1 METPRNCSPSHLIR
15 EQKIISQEGLVDM
28 RDYYNKQLSELEKMM
43 CDMGQ
48 MIETAIEDA
57 MTALLE
63 KDQEKAKE
71 IIQNDEKVDHQQK
84 KIEDLCMQLLLSQQ
98 PVATDLR
105 QISSAI
111 KMVTDMER
119 IGDHAADISEIT
131 LQLTQSGYPHDLTEV
146 KKMAKETT
154 NMLKDSLDAY
164 IEKNAQKAV
173 KVIHQDDVV
182 DDYFSRIKKEIIRQ
196 INDSSEGGEQE
207 ADLLMIIKYLERIGD
222 HATNIAE
229 WVLFYITGEH
239 PDVSQL

>member
-1 METPRNCSPSHLIR
+1 
-15 EQKIISQEGLVDM
+15 
-28 RDYYNKQLSELEKMM
+28 
-43 CDMGQ
+43 
-48 MIETAIEDA
+48 

-71 IIQNDEKVDHQQK
+71 IIQNDEKVDHRQK

-131 LQLTQSGYPHDLTEV
+131 LLLTQSGYPHDLTEV
-146 KKMAKETT
+146 KKMAKETI

-196 INDSSEGGEQE
+196 INESNEGGEQE

>member
-1 METPRNCSPSHLIR
+1 
-15 EQKIISQEGLVDM
+15 M
-28 RDYYNKQLSELEKMM
+28 RDYYNRQLSELETMM
-43 CDMGQ
+43 RDMGQ
-48 MIETAIEDA
+48 MIETAIEEA

-63 KDQEKAKE
+63 KDQKKAKE

-131 LQLTQSGYPHDLTEV
+131 LQLAQSGYPHDLTEV

-196 INDSSEGGEQE
+196 INESSEGGEQE

>member
-1 METPRNCSPSHLIR
+1 MAIPRNCSPSHLIR

-28 RDYYNKQLSELEKMM
+28 RDYYNRQLSELEQLMSE
-43 CDMGQ
+43 MGQ
-48 MIETAIEDA
+48 MIEAAIEEA
-57 MTALLE
+57 MTALLQ
-63 KDQEKAKE
+63 KDQEKARQ
-71 IIQNDEKVDHQQK
+71 IIQNDENVDHQQK

-131 LQLTQSGYPHDLTEV
+131 LQLAQSGYPHDLSEV
-146 KKMAKETT
+146 KKMAQETT
-154 NMLKDSLDAY
+154 HMLKDSLDAY
-164 IEKNAQKAV
+164 IEKDAQKAV

-182 DDYFSRIKKEIIRQ
+182 DEYFSNIKKEIIRQ
-196 INDSSEGGEQE
+196 INESSEGGEQE

-239 PDVSQL
+239 PEIA

>member
-1 METPRNCSPSHLIR
+1 
-15 EQKIISQEGLVDM
+15 M

-48 MIETAIEDA
+48 MIETAIENA

-196 INDSSEGGEQE
+196 INESSEGGEQE

>member
-1 METPRNCSPSHLIR
+1 
-15 EQKIISQEGLVDM
+15 M

-154 NMLKDSLDAY
+154 TMLKDSLDAY

-239 PDVSQL
+239 PDISQL

>member
-173 KVIHQDDVV
+173 KVIQQDDVV

-196 INDSSEGGEQE
+196 INESSEGGEQE

>member
-1 METPRNCSPSHLIR
+1 
-15 EQKIISQEGLVDM
+15 M
-28 RDYYNKQLSELEKMM
+28 RDYYNKQLSELENLM

-48 MIETAIEDA
+48 MIEKAIEDA

-131 LQLTQSGYPHDLTEV
+131 LQLAQSGYPHDLTEV
-146 KKMAKETT
+146 RKMAKETT

-196 INDSSEGGEQE
+196 INESSEGGEQE

-239 PDVSQL
+239 PDISQL

>member
-1 METPRNCSPSHLIR
+1 MVAASY
-15 EQKIISQEGLVDM
+15 ISCQQGNLTKE
-28 RDYYNKQLSELEKMM
+28 QLSFIEETLKHFGLLVRVS
-43 CDMGQ
+43 GQ
-48 MIETAIEDA
+48 NPD
-57 MTALLE
+57 
-63 KDQEKAKE
+63 D
-71 IIQNDEKVDHQQK
+71 V
-84 KIEDLCMQLLLSQQ
+84 
-98 PVATDLR
+98 LR
-105 QISSAI
+105 TTKLDK
-111 KMVTDMER
+111 KMVGNQ
-119 IGDHAADISEIT
+119 IKFI
-131 LQLTQSGYPHDLTEV
+131 L
-146 KKMAKETT
+146 
-154 NMLKDSLDAY
+154 LKTPGDAY

>member
-1 METPRNCSPSHLIR
+1 
-15 EQKIISQEGLVDM
+15 M

-131 LQLTQSGYPHDLTEV
+131 LQLAQSGYPHDLTEV

-154 NMLKDSLDAY
+154 HMLKDSLDAY
-164 IEKNAQKAV
+164 IEKNVQKAV
-173 KVIHQDDVV
+173 
-182 DDYFSRIKKEIIRQ
+182 
-196 INDSSEGGEQE
+196 SEGGEQE

>member
-154 NMLKDSLDAY
+154 DMLKDSLDAY

-196 INDSSEGGEQE
+196 INESSEGGEQE

>member
-1 METPRNCSPSHLIR
+1 
-15 EQKIISQEGLVDM
+15 M

-131 LQLTQSGYPHDLTEV
+131 LQLAQSGYPHDLTEV
-146 KKMAKETT
+146 KKMAKEITH
-154 NMLKDSLDAY
+154 MLKDSLDAY

-196 INDSSEGGEQE
+196 INESSEGGEQE

>member
-1 METPRNCSPSHLIR
+1 
-15 EQKIISQEGLVDM
+15 M

-131 LQLTQSGYPHDLTEV
+131 LQLTQSGYPLDLTEV
-146 KKMAKETT
+146 KKMAKETI

-196 INDSSEGGEQE
+196 INESSEGGEQE

>member
-1 METPRNCSPSHLIR
+1 
-15 EQKIISQEGLVDM
+15 M
-28 RDYYNKQLSELEKMM
+28 RDYYNKQLEELEQMM
-43 CDMGQ
+43 RDMGE
-48 MIETAIEDA
+48 MIEEAINDA
-57 MTALLE
+57 MTALLQ
-63 KDQEKAKE
+63 KDQEKAKQ

-119 IGDHAADISEIT
+119 IGDHAADISDIT
-131 LQLTQSGYPHDLTEV
+131 LQLSHYGYPHDLSEV
-146 KKMAKETT
+146 QKMAEETT
-154 NMLKDSLDAY
+154 SMLKDSIDAY
-164 IEKNAQKAV
+164 IAKDARKAV

-182 DDYFSRIKKEIIRQ
+182 DQYFSKIKKEIIHQ
-196 INDSSEGGEQE
+196 INESSEGGEQE

-239 PDVSQL
+239 PDVNEM

>member
-1 METPRNCSPSHLIR
+1 MRYIR
-15 EQKIISQEGLVDM
+15 CKFL
-28 RDYYNKQLSELEKMM
+28 
-43 CDMGQ
+43 
-48 MIETAIEDA
+48 T
-57 MTALLE
+57 
-63 KDQEKAKE
+63 
-71 IIQNDEKVDHQQK
+71 
-84 KIEDLCMQLLLSQQ
+84 QQ

-131 LQLTQSGYPHDLTEV
+131 LLLTQSGYPHDLTEV
-146 KKMAKETT
+146 KKMAKETI

-196 INDSSEGGEQE
+196 INESSEGGEQE

>member
-1 METPRNCSPSHLIR
+1 
-15 EQKIISQEGLVDM
+15 M

-71 IIQNDEKVDHQQK
+71 IIQNDEKVDHRQK

-131 LQLTQSGYPHDLTEV
+131 LLLTQSGYPHDLTEV
-146 KKMAKETT
+146 KKMAKETI

-196 INDSSEGGEQE
+196 INESNEGGEQE

>member
-1 METPRNCSPSHLIR
+1 METPRNCSPSHLTR
-15 EQKIISQEGLVDM
+15 EQKIISQEGLDDM

-196 INDSSEGGEQE
+196 INESSEGGEQE

>member
-1 METPRNCSPSHLIR
+1 
-15 EQKIISQEGLVDM
+15 M

-131 LQLTQSGYPHDLTEV
+131 LLLTQSGYPHDLTEV
-146 KKMAKETT
+146 KKMAKETI

-196 INDSSEGGEQE
+196 INESNEGGEQE

-229 WVLFYITGEH
+229 WVLFYITDEH

>member
-196 INDSSEGGEQE
+196 INESSEGGEQE

>member
-1 METPRNCSPSHLIR
+1 
-15 EQKIISQEGLVDM
+15 M
-28 RDYYNKQLSELEKMM
+28 RDYYNKQLSELEHMM
-43 CDMGQ
+43 SEMGQ
-48 MIETAIEDA
+48 MIETAIDNA
-57 MTALLE
+57 MTALLK
-63 KDQEKAKE
+63 KDQEKAKQ
-71 IIQNDEKVDHQQK
+71 IIANDEKVDQQQK

-98 PVATDLR
+98 PIATDLR

-131 LQLTQSGYPHDLTEV
+131 LQLTQSGYTHDLSEV
-146 KKMAKETT
+146 KKMAEETT
-154 NMLKDSLDAY
+154 HMLKESLDAY

-173 KVIHQDDVV
+173 EVIHHDDIV
-182 DDYFSRIKKEIIRQ
+182 DDYFSKIKKEIIRQ
-196 INDSSEGGEQE
+196 INESSEGGEQE

-239 PDVSQL
+239 PDTANL

>member
-1 METPRNCSPSHLIR
+1 
-15 EQKIISQEGLVDM
+15 M

-131 LQLTQSGYPHDLTEV
+131 LQLAQSGYPHDLTEV
-146 KKMAKETT
+146 KKMAKETIH
-154 NMLKDSLDAY
+154 MLKDSLDAY

-196 INDSSEGGEQE
+196 INESSEGGEQE

>member
-1 METPRNCSPSHLIR
+1 
-15 EQKIISQEGLVDM
+15 M

-131 LQLTQSGYPHDLTEV
+131 LLLTQSGYPHDLTEV
-146 KKMAKETT
+146 KKMAKETI

-196 INDSSEGGEQE
+196 INESSEGGEQE

>member
-1 METPRNCSPSHLIR
+1 
-15 EQKIISQEGLVDM
+15 M

-131 LQLTQSGYPHDLTEV
+131 LQLTQSGSPHDLTEV

-154 NMLKDSLDAY
+154 DMLKDSLDAY
-164 IEKNAQKAV
+164 IEKHAQKAV

-196 INDSSEGGEQE
+196 INESSEGGEQE

>member
-1 METPRNCSPSHLIR
+1 
-15 EQKIISQEGLVDM
+15 M

-131 LQLTQSGYPHDLTEV
+131 LQLAQSGYPHDLTEV

-154 NMLKDSLDAY
+154 HMLKDSLDAY

-196 INDSSEGGEQE
+196 INESSEGGEQE

>member
-1 METPRNCSPSHLIR
+1 
-15 EQKIISQEGLVDM
+15 M
-28 RDYYNKQLSELEKMM
+28 RDYYNRQLSELEKMM

-119 IGDHAADISEIT
+119 IGDHAADISDIT
-131 LQLTQSGYPHDLTEV
+131 LQLVQSGYPHDLSNV
-146 KKMAKETT
+146 KKMAEETT
-154 NMLKDSLDAY
+154 HMLKDSLDAY
-164 IEKNAQKAV
+164 IEKDAQKAV

-182 DDYFSRIKKEIIRQ
+182 DEYFSNIKKEIIRQ
-196 INDSSEGGEQE
+196 INESSEGGEQE

-239 PDVSQL
+239 PEIA

>member
-1 METPRNCSPSHLIR
+1 
-15 EQKIISQEGLVDM
+15 M
-28 RDYYNKQLSELEKMM
+28 RDYYNKQLSELENLM

-48 MIETAIEDA
+48 MIEKAIEDA

-131 LQLTQSGYPHDLTEV
+131 LQLAQSGYPHDLSKV
-146 KKMAKETT
+146 KKMAKETI

-182 DDYFSRIKKEIIRQ
+182 DEYFSTIKKEIIRQ
-196 INDSSEGGEQE
+196 INESSEGGEQE

-239 PDVSQL
+239 PEIA

>member
-1 METPRNCSPSHLIR
+1 MAIPRNCSPSHLIR

-196 INDSSEGGEQE
+196 INESSEGGEQE

>member
-1 METPRNCSPSHLIR
+1 
-15 EQKIISQEGLVDM
+15 M

-131 LQLTQSGYPHDLTEV
+131 LLLTQSGYPHDLTEV
-146 KKMAKETT
+146 KKMAKETI

-196 INDSSEGGEQE
+196 INESNEGGEQE